1 LQCTAA
7 KSPTDSDLIAFLNSD
22 IQNRHFIE
30 ARALVR
36 RGDCWLFCLTWFPSP
51 TCLNGGDMNT
61 EFIFATLFNLGMN
74 LVYTI
79 LALIVGVA
87 ALVVIDRKL
96 LKSTEVEKELKEGN
110 IAMAIFASTVLLFVA
125 MIVSFGLKA

>member
-1 LQCTAA
+1 
-7 KSPTDSDLIAFLNSD
+7 
-22 IQNRHFIE
+22 
-30 ARALVR
+30 
-36 RGDCWLFCLTWFPSP
+36 
-51 TCLNGGDMNT
+51 MNT

-74 LVYTI
+74 LAYTI

-110 IAMAIFASTVLLFVA
+110 IAIAIFSSTVLLFVA
-125 MIVSFGLKA
+125 LIVSFGLKG

>member
-1 LQCTAA
+1 
-7 KSPTDSDLIAFLNSD
+7 
-22 IQNRHFIE
+22 
-30 ARALVR
+30 
-36 RGDCWLFCLTWFPSP
+36 
-51 TCLNGGDMNT
+51 MNT

-74 LVYTI
+74 LVYTV